1 MRRDQLSGVILD
13 RHGPVWLYD
22 LARRGSEKETTLPA
36 FELDII
42 GWLIIG
48 FLAGALSGLVVRNRT
63 AGGCLAN
70 ILIGVLGGL
79 VGGFL
84 AQQLFGTNQIYG
96 WIGALVVA
104 FVGAVIVR
112 WLLGLAEPRDRRR

>member
-1 MRRDQLSGVILD
+1 MPI
-13 RHGPVWLYD
+13 
-22 LARRGSEKETTLPA
+22 
-36 FELDII
+36 LDII
-42 GWLIIG
+42 GWIIIG

-79 VGGFL
+79 LGGFL
-84 AQQLFGTNQIYG
+84 ARELFALDAVYT

-112 WLLGLAEPRDRRR
+112 WLLALVTPD

>member
-1 MRRDQLSGVILD
+1 MPDFGLG
-13 RHGPVWLYD
+13 
-22 LARRGSEKETTLPA
+22 
-36 FELDII
+36 II
-42 GWLIIG
+42 GWIVIG
-48 FLAGALSGLVVRNRT
+48 FLAGAFSGIVVANRT
-63 AGGCLAN
+63 PGGCLAN

-84 AQQLFGTNQIYG
+84 ARQLFPNEAVYG

-112 WLLGLAEPRDRRR
+112 WLLGMASPGPRHY

>member
-1 MRRDQLSGVILD
+1 M
-13 RHGPVWLYD
+13 PVL
-22 LARRGSEKETTLPA
+22 G
-36 FELDII
+36 II
-42 GWLIIG
+42 GWIIIG
-48 FLAGALSGLVVRNRT
+48 FLAGALSGLVVRDRT

-84 AQQLFGTNQIYG
+84 ARELLGQNEVYG

-104 FVGAVIVR
+104 FIGAVIVR
-112 WLLGLAEPRDRRR
+112 WLLALAGPRRY

>member
-1 MRRDQLSGVILD
+1 M
-13 RHGPVWLYD
+13 
-22 LARRGSEKETTLPA
+22 PA

-70 ILIGVLGGL
+70 VLIGVLGGL

-84 AQQLFGTNQIYG
+84 ARQLFGTNQVYG

-112 WLLGLAEPRDRRR
+112 WLLGLAAPRDRRR